1 MSSCEVRLDV
11 LCLLIYQAFV
21 RTSSLAQKLQAAL
34 ADTQR
39 AGHLDQDI
47 ALDID
52 VHKSDGSFLNELLEW
67 EFASVY
73 ANTTNVVARL
83 SPASWLSASPDRE
96 KGERASGR
104 ADEHER
110 KKRFKD
116 RMAMFTLII
125 LPRVV
130 TTVTSLSLLL
140 LFTFILFF
148 KKH

>member
-1 MSSCEVRLDV
+1 MAGR
-11 LCLLIYQAFV
+11 LCLFICQAFV
-21 RTSSLAQKLQAAL
+21 RTSPLSLSRSQKLQAAL

-83 SPASWLSASPDRE
+83 SPASWLSASPDKE
-96 KGERASGR
+96 KGERTSTR
-104 ADEHER
+104 DEKEIL
-110 KKRFKD
+110 D
-116 RMAMFTLII
+116 RMVVFTLIV
-125 LPRVV
+125 LRRAMTVV
-130 TTVTSLSLLL
+130 TSFSFPSSLVY
-140 LFTFILFF
+140 I
-148 KKH
+148 